1 MDNIYTIQKPNSAS
15 KYLGIFGILVS
26 LFLLF
31 FYSNCI
37 EFFIYIGEQY
47 VDLEG
52 KIEANQV
59 ISIKVVIATLIIL
72 LFSISILFLFNVKFI
87 FKEIINRKDKKN
99 KYYSRLFN

>member
-1 MDNIYTIQKPNSAS
+1 MNNIYTIQKPNSAS

-59 ISIKVVIATLIIL
+59 ISIKVVIATLWSGQVRPSGL
-72 LFSISILFLFNVKFI
+72 VGSSRTCGHQMPLNRCVFLRAAMNP
-87 FKEIINRKDKKN
+87 
-99 KYYSRLFN
+99 